1 MRILLLNEYFYPDVA
16 STAQHSAELALALA
30 RQGHDVTVL
39 TGRRVYDRGEQLLPK
54 TELWQGVR
62 IWRVSS
68 VGLAKT
74 ARWQRAL
81 HFASLLM
88 TLAWRLLWLGSFDAV
103 VAMTTPPLIS
113 WLAAVFVRWRG
124 GRLIVWVM
132 DLNPDQAVAAGW
144 LRQGSLAA
152 RVLEGLLLKSLRRAD
167 RIAVLDR
174 FVRDRLV
181 RKGVPQGKIEVI
193 PPWAHNSA
201 VRYDP
206 EGRRA
211 FRERHGLGGKFV
223 VMYAGNHSPCHPL
236 DTLLQAVE
244 RLAQNTQIAFCFV
257 GGGSEFQKV
266 KEFAQAQEL
275 ESVLC
280 LPYQPLSQLSAALS
294 AADLHVVV
302 MGNPFVGIV
311 HPCKIYNIMSV
322 GIPVLYIGP
331 SESPIADLLHPG
343 SSVAWAYLARNGEV
357 ESVVE
362 RILAA
367 SRRGPTRSEAET
379 QIARRF
385 TQEEL
390 IPRMTGLVTG
400 TRTGG
405 AVSDR
410 LIAIPASPGE
420 QV

>member
-1 MRILLLNEYFYPDVA
+1 
-16 STAQHSAELALALA
+16 
-30 RQGHDVTVL
+30 
-39 TGRRVYDRGEQLLPK
+39 
-54 TELWQGVR
+54 
-62 IWRVSS
+62 
-68 VGLAKT
+68 
-74 ARWQRAL
+74 
-81 HFASLLM
+81 
-88 TLAWRLLWLGSFDAV
+88 
-103 VAMTTPPLIS
+103 
-113 WLAAVFVRWRG
+113 
-124 GRLIVWVM
+124 
-132 DLNPDQAVAAGW
+132 
-144 LRQGSLAA
+144 
-152 RVLEGLLLKSLRRAD
+152 
-167 RIAVLDR
+167 
-174 FVRDRLV
+174 
-181 RKGVPQGKIEVI
+181 
-193 PPWAHNSA
+193 
-201 VRYDP
+201 
-206 EGRRA
+206 
-211 FRERHGLGGKFV
+211 
-223 VMYAGNHSPCHPL
+223 
-236 DTLLQAVE
+236 VE

-266 KEFAQAQEL
+266 KEFAQAQKL

-280 LPYQPLSQLSAALS
+280 LPYQPLSHLSAALS

-331 SESPIADLLHPG
+331 SESPIADLLRLG
-343 SSVAWAYLARNGEV
+343 SSATWAYLARNGEV

-385 TQEEL
+385 AQEEL

-400 TRTGG
+400 TRTGD

-410 LIAIPASPGE
+410 LIAITASPGE

>member
-1 MRILLLNEYFYPDVA
+1 MRILLLNEYFHPDVA
-16 STAQHSAELALALA
+16 STAQHSAELALALV
-30 RQGHDVTVL
+30 REGHDVTVL
-39 TGRRVYDRGEQLLPK
+39 TGRRCYDGGGQLLPK
-54 TELWQGVR
+54 TETWQGVR
-62 IWRVSS
+62 IWRVAS

-81 HFASLLM
+81 HFASLLLS
-88 TLAWRLLWLGSFDAV
+88 LAWRLLLLGSFDAV

-144 LRQGSLAA
+144 LREGSLLA
-152 RVLEGLLLKSLRRAD
+152 RLLEGLLLSSLRRAD

-181 RKGVPQGKIEVI
+181 RKGVPHAKIEVI
-193 PPWAHNSA
+193 PPWAHNAA

-206 EGRRA
+206 EGRKA

-236 DTLLQAVE
+236 DTLLRAAQ
-244 RLAQNTQIAFCFV
+244 RLAPNPQIVFCFV

-266 KEFAQAQEL
+266 KGFARAQDL
-275 ESVLC
+275 RSIVC
-280 LPYQPLSQLSAALS
+280 LPYQPLNHLSAALS

-302 MGNPFVGIV
+302 MGNRFVGIV
-311 HPCKIYNIMSV
+311 HPCKVYNIMSV

-331 SESPIADLLHPG
+331 SESPIADLLSPG
-343 SSVAWAYLARNGEV
+343 SAAAWAYLARHGEE

-362 RILAA
+362 QILAA
-367 SRRGPTRSEAET
+367 SRREPTRSPAET

-390 IPRMTGLVTG
+390 LPRMTGLVTG

-420 QV
+420 HA

>member
-1 MRILLLNEYFYPDVA
+1 MRILLLNEYFHPDVA

-39 TGRRVYDRGEQLLPK
+39 TGRRVYDGGEQLLPK
-54 TELWQGVR
+54 TDLWQGVR

-81 HFASLLM
+81 HFASLLL

-113 WLAAVFVRWRG
+113 WLATVFVRLRG

-193 PPWAHNSA
+193 PPWAHNTA

-206 EGRRA
+206 EGRQA

-244 RLAQNTQIAFCFV
+244 RLRQSTQIAFCFV
-257 GGGSEFQKV
+257 GGGSEFQRV
-266 KEFAQAQEL
+266 KEFAQAKRL
-275 ESVLC
+275 EGVLC
-280 LPYQPLSQLSAALS
+280 LPYQPLDQLSAALS

-302 MGNPFVGIV
+302 MGNPFVGMV

-331 SESPIADLLHPG
+331 SESPIADLLHTG
-343 SSVAWAYLARNGEV
+343 SPAGWAYSAMHREEESVAEQ
-357 ESVVE
+357 
-362 RILAA
+362 ILAA
-367 SRRGPTRSEAET
+367 CRRGPARSPAET

-385 TQEEL
+385 AQEEL
-390 IPRMTGLVTG
+390 IPRMIGLVTG
-400 TRTGG
+400 IRTGG

-410 LIAIPASPGE
+410 MIAIPASPGE
-420 QV
+420 QA

>member
-257 GGGSEFQKV
+257 GGGSEFQRV
-266 KEFAQAQEL
+266 KAFAQAQEL
-275 ESVLC
+275 ENVLC
-280 LPYQPLSQLSAALS
+280 LPYQPLSHLSAALS

-385 TQEEL
+385 AQEEL

-400 TRTGG
+400 IRTGD

-420 QV
+420 QA

>member
-1 MRILLLNEYFYPDVA
+1 MRILLLNEYFHPDVA

-30 RQGHDVTVL
+30 REGHDITVL
-39 TGRRVYDRGEQLLPK
+39 TGRRTYEGGEQLLAR
-54 TELWQGVR
+54 TEMWLGVR
-62 IWRVSS
+62 IWRVWS

-74 ARWQRAL
+74 APWQRAL
-81 HFASLLM
+81 HFASLLI
-88 TLAWRLLWLGSFDAV
+88 TLAWRLLLLGSFDTV

-113 WLAAVFVRWRG
+113 WLAAAFVRLRG
-124 GRLIVWVM
+124 GRLIIWVM

-144 LRQGSLAA
+144 LRQGSWVA
-152 RVLEGLLLKSLRRAD
+152 RLLEGLLISSLRRAD

-193 PPWAHNSA
+193 PPWAHNAA

-206 EGRRA
+206 EGRKA

-236 DTLLQAVE
+236 DTLLGAAQ
-244 RLAQNTQIAFCFV
+244 RLAQNPQIVFCFV

-266 KEFAQAQEL
+266 KAFARAQEL
-275 ESVLC
+275 ESIVC
-280 LPYQPLSQLSAALS
+280 LPYQPLSHLSAALS

-331 SESPIADLLHPG
+331 SESPIADLLSPG
-343 SSVAWAYLARNGEV
+343 STAAWAYLARHGEE

-362 RILAA
+362 RILAVYG
-367 SRRGPTRSEAET
+367 RDPTRSPAET

-390 IPRMTGLVTG
+390 LPRMTGLVTG

-420 QV
+420 HA

>member
-1 MRILLLNEYFYPDVA
+1 MRILLLNEFFHPDVA

-30 RQGHDVTVL
+30 CQGHDVTAL
-39 TGRRVYDRGEQLLPK
+39 TGRRSYDGGEQLLAK
-54 TELWQGVR
+54 TENWQGVR

-68 VGLAKT
+68 LGLAKT

-81 HFASLLM
+81 HFASLLL
-88 TLAWRLLWLGSFDAV
+88 TLTWRLLLLGSFDAV

-400 TRTGG
+400 IRTGD
-405 AVSDR
+405 AVSDP
-410 LIAIPASPGE
+410 LIAISASPRE